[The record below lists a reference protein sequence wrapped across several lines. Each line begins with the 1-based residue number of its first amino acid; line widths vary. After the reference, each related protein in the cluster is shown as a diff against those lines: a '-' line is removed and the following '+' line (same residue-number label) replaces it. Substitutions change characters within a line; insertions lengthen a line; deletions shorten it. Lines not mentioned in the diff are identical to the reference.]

1 MFKNK
6 QNGYISNVTILLEEE
21 CKMLLKVI
29 EFDDDTKLM
38 EEVKNHAAQGVSK
51 YNVYVIFHYDDRD
64 KRVADSVDFSTVG
77 VGEEV
82 LDNYVKN
89 IFRQKGDELRA
100 QFEERGFDPTETE
113 VLEGKLDE
121 GKILVFHK
129 E

>member
-6 QNGYISNVTILLEEE
+6 QNGYISNVTIMLEEE
-21 CKMLLKVI
+21 CKMLSKVI

-38 EEVKNHAAQGVSK
+38 EKVKKHAVKVESK
-51 YNVYVIFHYDDRD
+51 DNVYVISHDDDRD
-64 KRVADSVDFSTVG
+64 KRVSDSVDASTVG
-77 VGEEV
+77 VGEEG
-82 LDNYVKN
+82 LDTYVKN

-100 QFEERGFDPTETE
+100 QFEELGFDPTEAE

-121 GKILVFHK
+121 GKILLLHK

>member
-1 MFKNK
+1 
-6 QNGYISNVTILLEEE
+6 
-21 CKMLLKVI
+21 MLPKVI

-38 EEVKNHAAQGVSK
+38 EEVKNLAAKGVSK
-51 YNVYVIFHYDDRD
+51 DNIYVISHDDDRD
-64 KRVADSVDFSTVG
+64 KRVADNVDDSTVSIG
-77 VGEEV
+77 KEG

-100 QFEERGFDPTETE
+100 QFEELGFDPTEAE

-121 GKILVFHK
+121 GKILLLHK